1 MIWYEQKV
9 RDCMGCVCV
18 GCSFS
23 CSQEALGYIRKELA
37 HGTGVLLNWK
47 NNCGS
52 GAAIAIASVISESWL
67 ALYDIE
73 KGNRKHVF
81 STNCGNMWHVFV
93 WMVLNSGR
101 RSRFGWSTEA
111 CEWIA
116 SMRQRRDTRTE
127 TTVSKPISYRPVK
140 KWANWSEGKKSKHHK
155 ENVNN
160 HTGYRWL

>member
-1 MIWYEQKV
+1 
-9 RDCMGCVCV
+9 MGCVCV

-67 ALYDIE
+67 ARYDIE

-81 STNCGNMWHVFV
+81 LPNCGNM
-93 WMVLNSGR
+93 
-101 RSRFGWSTEA
+101 
-111 CEWIA
+111 
-116 SMRQRRDTRTE
+116 
-127 TTVSKPISYRPVK
+127 
-140 KWANWSEGKKSKHHK
+140 
-155 ENVNN
+155 
-160 HTGYRWL
+160 